1 MSKWFLN
8 WYRKQLL
15 LSVLKNRSK
24 NNDVGLYFSDRGFI
38 IVKMEK
44 KSNICF
50 AADLPEF
57 DREYLKMYIEDGQFI
72 IYGGQVQIG
81 MMRFLLKTK
90 AKWTNIVMWKDWG
103 DNMLKKGLC
112 FMFGTLLLAT
122 SLSVFVFMLMIM
134 IIFNFMKGV

>member
-15 LSVLKNRSK
+15 LSVLKNRRK

-57 DREYLKMYIEDGQFI
+57 DQEYLKMYIEDGQFI
-72 IYGGQVQIG
+72 IYSGQVQTG

-90 AKWTNIVMWKDWG
+90 SNETE
-103 DNMLKKGLC
+103 LKL
-112 FMFGTLLLAT
+112 
-122 SLSVFVFMLMIM
+122 
-134 IIFNFMKGV
+134 

>member
-81 MMRFLLKTK
+81 MLRFLLKTK
-90 AKWTNIVMWKDWG
+90 AKWTNIVMWKD
-103 DNMLKKGLC
+103 
-112 FMFGTLLLAT
+112 
-122 SLSVFVFMLMIM
+122 
-134 IIFNFMKGV
+134 

>member
-57 DREYLKMYIEDGQFI
+57 DREYFENVYRRRSI
-72 IYGGQVQIG
+72 
-81 MMRFLLKTK
+81 LLSMA
-90 AKWTNIVMWKDWG
+90 AKCK
-103 DNMLKKGLC
+103 
-112 FMFGTLLLAT
+112 
-122 SLSVFVFMLMIM
+122 
-134 IIFNFMKGV
+134 

>member
-57 DREYLKMYIEDGQFI
+57 DQECILRMVNLLYI
-72 IYGGQVQIG
+72 V
-81 MMRFLLKTK
+81 
-90 AKWTNIVMWKDWG
+90 AKYKQE
-103 DNMLKKGLC
+103 
-112 FMFGTLLLAT
+112 
-122 SLSVFVFMLMIM
+122 
-134 IIFNFMKGV
+134 